1 MFKKQWW
8 QGTAPAAGSFNVE
21 CTIRTST
28 QVNYSAKQ
36 LHKRVGKNND
46 SQTTETFKLYF
57 TVKRGNN
64 IYVLNFWLAWS
75 VS

>member
-1 MFKKQWW
+1 MFKKQW
-8 QGTAPAAGSFNVE
+8 QGTAPAAGSFNIE
-21 CTIRTST
+21 CTNRTST

-46 SQTTETFKLYF
+46 SQTTEPFIKLYF

-64 IYVLNFWLAWS
+64 IYV
-75 VS
+75 